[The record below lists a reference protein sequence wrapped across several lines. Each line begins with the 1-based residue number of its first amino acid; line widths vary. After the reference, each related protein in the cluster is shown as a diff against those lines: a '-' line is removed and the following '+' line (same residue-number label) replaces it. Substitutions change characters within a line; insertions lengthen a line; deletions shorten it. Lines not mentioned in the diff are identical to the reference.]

1 MSVTTPPALDLRTAA
16 FGYGGRVVVEH
27 LTFDVPAG
35 QVVAVVGPN
44 GSGKSTFVKGVLGLA
59 DHLAGDF
66 CVFGQAPGTRAT
78 RRRIGYVPQRHTL
91 SASVRA
97 TVREIVETGR
107 LAHRPWYRPAGADDR
122 AAVEAALAQVGL
134 SDHINAEVSDL
145 SGGQQRRVLIARA
158 LAGRPDML
166 IMDEPNAG
174 VDVASQDVLAEVLH
188 RLSGEGTTM
197 LIVTHELSALRGI
210 LDRIVEIA
218 QGRTTFDG
226 TPAQWADQEHNRIL
240 ATAAHDGHC
249 GPADEQRAAYASGPW
264 DCVELPTNAPEAAGG
279 RRA

>member
-1 MSVTTPPALDLRTAA
+1 MNNPAALDLNSAA
-16 FGYGGRVVVEH
+16 FGYNGQKVVDGI
-27 LTFDVPAG
+27 TFEVPAG

-44 GSGKSTFVKGVLGLA
+44 GSGKSTFVKGLLGLS
-59 DHLAGDF
+59 DHLGGRF
-66 CVFGQAPGTRAT
+66 TVFGAAPDTRDS

-107 LAHRPWYRPAGADDR
+107 LAHRPWYRRADAADR
-122 AAVEAALAQVGL
+122 AAVDSALAQVGL
-134 SDHINAEVSDL
+134 GDHVDAEVSDL

-158 LAGRPDML
+158 LAGRPDLL
-166 IMDEPNAG
+166 IMDEPTAG
-174 VDVASQDVLAEVLH
+174 VDVASQDVLAEVLR
-188 RLSGEGTTM
+188 RLSDEGTTM

-210 LDRIVEIA
+210 VDRIVEIA
-218 QGRTTFDG
+218 QGGPTFDG
-226 TPAQWADQEHNRIL
+226 TPAEWADQEHSRIL

-249 GPADEQRAAYASGPW
+249 GQEPAVRPGFTQGPW
-264 DCVELPTNAPEAAGG
+264 DTVELPSKNPEAAGG